1 MRKRARE
8 RDGEVGELGD
18 GGRFE
23 GGREEKK
30 ECSVTDS
37 SGHINFFSDLQK
49 GVRISEHYT
58 LTQLSSGAVCVYG
71 ISRSLCVVCTR
82 RSFVVCACG

>member
-1 MRKRARE
+1 MQEQEAKLGTMRKRARE

-18 GGRFE
+18 GGRCE

-49 GVRISEHYT
+49 GVRISE
-58 LTQLSSGAVCVYG
+58 SSGAV
-71 ISRSLCVVCTR
+71 
-82 RSFVVCACG
+82 